1 MPRKGMNGI
10 RPLIHENSPD
20 KTSSLQLTK
29 ILYFR
34 GLFDYLRWQTV
45 MHFQYCG
52 FTDRNK
58 QKSSTGFIL
67 IIVL

>member
-1 MPRKGMNGI
+1 
-10 RPLIHENSPD
+10 
-20 KTSSLQLTK
+20 
-29 ILYFR
+29 
-34 GLFDYLRWQTV
+34 

-67 IIVL
+67 IIVLWTGEHAVHPSEQDRLAAACAVNGGEKIFSVSEWFYIINPR